1 MNYNI
6 LCRSNLKV
14 SEIGLG
20 TEYLFDQKKEV
31 VESVIKEAIE
41 QGINYFDTLFS
52 VEHFLKKIALGF
64 KDKRDEIIIT
74 GHLGTT
80 ELNEKPKRNRN
91 IIESKVAFL
100 NLLRNLQISHVD
112 IINIQFVKANEYDQ
126 IFKTNGLLDLALS
139 FQKEGKANFIG
150 ISTHEVNVAKRA
162 IETDKF
168 DMIMFPYNLVNHNLP
183 GREEIQ
189 KLCEQNNVGLIAIK
203 PFAAG
208 RILQANRTVKIAKY
222 QTGGISMKVK
232 NRRNIST
239 SICLNY
245 LKKLSSIS
253 VILMGV
259 KSVEEL
265 KNNLDYSHIR
275 CEDIDYTPFLNTY
288 QGYFS

>member
-6 LCRSNLKV
+6 LGRTNLKV

-20 TEYLFDQKKEV
+20 TEHLFNQEREV

-41 QGINYFDTLFS
+41 QGINYFDVLFS
-52 VEHFLKKIALGF
+52 VEHFLKRIALGF
-64 KDKRDEIIIT
+64 KDKRDEILIT
-74 GHLGTT
+74 GHLGTS

-91 IIESKVAFL
+91 VKKCKVAFL
-100 NLLRNLQISHVD
+100 NLLKNLQISYVD
-112 IINIQFVKANEYDQ
+112 VLNIQYVKANEYDQ
-126 IFKTNGLLDLALS
+126 IFKTNGLLDLAIS

-150 ISTHEVNVAKRA
+150 LSTHDVNVAKRA
-162 IETDKF
+162 IETEKF
-168 DMIMFPYNLVNHNLP
+168 DMIMFPFNLVNYDLP
-183 GREEIQ
+183 GRKEIQ

-208 RILQANRTVKIAKY
+208 RILQANRTVNIAKY

-232 NRRNIST
+232 NRPDISS

-259 KSVEEL
+259 KSVREL
-265 KNNLDYSHIR
+265 KNNLGYSHIR
-275 CEDIDYTPFLNTY
+275 CDDIDYTPFINTY
-288 QGYFS
+288 QG

>member
-6 LCRSNLKV
+6 LGRTNLKV

-20 TEYLFDQKKEV
+20 TEYLFDQKSEI

-41 QGINYFDTLFS
+41 QGINYFDALFS
-52 VEHFLKKIALGF
+52 VEYFLKKIALGF
-64 KDKRDEIIIT
+64 KDKRGDIIIT
-74 GHLGTT
+74 GHLGTS

-91 IIESKVAFL
+91 VKESKIAFL
-100 NLLRNLQISHVD
+100 NLLKNLKISHVD

-126 IFKTNGLLDLALS
+126 IFKPNGLVDLAVS
-139 FQKEGKANFIG
+139 FRQEGKANFIG
-150 ISTHEVNVAKRA
+150 LSTHDATVAKRA

-168 DMIMFPYNLVNHNLP
+168 DMIMFPYNLVNHNMP

-189 KLCEQNNVGLIAIK
+189 KMCKQNNVGLVAIK

-208 RILQANRTVKIAKY
+208 RILQANHTVNIAKY
-222 QTGGISMKVK
+222 QTGGMSVKVK
-232 NRRNIST
+232 NLPNISS

-245 LKKLSSIS
+245 IRKLKSIS

-259 KSVEEL
+259 KSIEEL
-265 KNNLDYSHIR
+265 KINLCYSQVSSD
-275 CEDIDYTPFLNTY
+275 EIDYTPFINSY
-288 QGYFS
+288 YK

>member
-6 LCRSNLKV
+6 LGRTNLKV

-20 TEYLFDQKKEV
+20 TEYLLNQKKEV
-31 VESVIKEAIE
+31 VESVIKEALE
-41 QGINYFDTLFS
+41 QGINYFDVLFS
-52 VEHFLKKIALGF
+52 VEHFLKKISIGL

-74 GHLGTT
+74 GHLGTS

-91 IIESKVAFL
+91 VKESKVAFL
-100 NLLRNLQISHVD
+100 NLLKNLQINYVD

-126 IFKTNGLLDLALS
+126 IFKPNGLLDLAIS
-139 FQKEGKANFIG
+139 FQIEGKAKYIG
-150 ISTHEVNVAKRA
+150 LSTHDPNVAKQA
-162 IETDKF
+162 IETEKF
-168 DMIMFPYNLVNHNLP
+168 DMIMFPYNLANHNLP

-208 RILQANRTVKIAKY
+208 KILQANHTVRIAKY
-222 QTGGISMKVK
+222 QTGGITMKVK
-232 NRRNIST
+232 NQPGIS
-239 SICLNY
+239 SSVCLNY
-245 LKKLSSIS
+245 LKQLSLIS

-265 KNNLDYSHIR
+265 KNNLTYSHVR
-275 CEDIDYTPFLNTY
+275 CDDIDYTPFINTY
-288 QGYFS
+288 HK